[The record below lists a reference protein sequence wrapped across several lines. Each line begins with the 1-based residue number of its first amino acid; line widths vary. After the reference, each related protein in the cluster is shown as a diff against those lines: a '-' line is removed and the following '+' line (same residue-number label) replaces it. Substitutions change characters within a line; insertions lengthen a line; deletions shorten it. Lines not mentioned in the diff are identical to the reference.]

1 MEFDSEQ
8 LAKGSRK
15 ARKNKEKLTN
25 KQKAGKQQANSKQ
38 QTSNKQA
45 TGKQKVSDKQ
55 AKSKQQ
61 TSEKQAIKLT
71 FRLRHVRMFSILG
84 SVKWGSYYV
93 LLVLCPV
100 WRWRLRKA
108 RGQRQPPRAQFHGCD
123 FFSRE
128 ASPEFW

>member
-1 MEFDSEQ
+1 MEFNSEQ

-61 TSEKQAIKLT
+61 TSEKQAIQLI
-71 FRLRHVRMFSILG
+71 FRLQHVRMFPIFG
-84 SVKWGSYYV
+84 SVKGFLTMSY
-93 LLVLCPV
+93 
-100 WRWRLRKA
+100 
-108 RGQRQPPRAQFHGCD
+108 
-123 FFSRE
+123 
-128 ASPEFW
+128 